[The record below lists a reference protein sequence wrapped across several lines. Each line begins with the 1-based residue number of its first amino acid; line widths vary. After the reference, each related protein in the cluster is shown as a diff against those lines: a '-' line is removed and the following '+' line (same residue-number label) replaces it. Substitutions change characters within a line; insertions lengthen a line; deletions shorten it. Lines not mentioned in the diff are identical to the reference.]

1 MARFIGGSHDGA
13 EYRVEVGRG
22 TRSVMLPTADRRSVL
37 EGLAMSSL
45 ETRDV
50 AGVEEY
56 RRERIAGKG
65 MSFEV
70 YVFGDMS
77 PDMVLFKLI
86 DQYRSIPSERQID
99 EREKFETMIHNRK
112 LPIGRHVNSDGS
124 LGIYKLVAVQLA
136 WEAWLESAGYA
147 VPVKSVH

>member
-22 TRSVMLPTADRRSVL
+22 ARSVMLPTADRGSVL
-37 EGLAMSSL
+37 EGLSLSSR
-45 ETRDV
+45 EACGGTY
-50 AGVEEY
+50 VEEY
-56 RRERIAGKG
+56 RRERIAGTSQK
-65 MSFEV
+65 FEV
-70 YVFGDMS
+70 YVHSSVD
-77 PDMVLFKLI
+77 PDMMLFKLI

-147 VPVKSVH
+147 VSVKSVH